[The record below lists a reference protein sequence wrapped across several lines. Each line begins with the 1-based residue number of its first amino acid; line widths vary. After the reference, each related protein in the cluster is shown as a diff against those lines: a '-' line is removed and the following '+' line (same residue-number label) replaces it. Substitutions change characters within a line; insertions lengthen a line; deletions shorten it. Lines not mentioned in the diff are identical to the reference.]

1 VEVPLGD
8 FVFLCPAVQQIGP
21 PGPYGADT
29 LPKQHPVI
37 GDDSLEPLLVWIDGS
52 ESVVVTEDR

>member
-1 VEVPLGD
+1 M
-8 FVFLCPAVQQIGP
+8 FLCPAVQQIGP
-21 PGPYGADT
+21 PGPYDAGT

-52 ESVVVTEDR
+52 ESVEVTEDR